1 MIMRKR
7 WKEYCNLENLFSALV
22 NFFNGRKYTDLTI

>member
-22 NFFNGRKYTDLTI
+22 NFLIGEYIQI